1 MRIIAAGAGDPPPA
15 SVGVKLLSPSSL
27 LLVGWGTTLP
37 PHPMLRQKQ
46 ERCTRKP
53 ILYEPGAQLPGL
65 LISRDCS
72 RGGLTEYEM
81 WSCSLKV
88 LLIEL
93 SSPPREIR
101 EGLWSLSLKLGSYD
115 LQPCH
120 VHFWPQV
127 KTLQHDLEQISGE
140 ITFPPHARSLLW
152 GLLSLDGRST
162 GRMSLNLQAA
172 PALIS
177 FSEGIPC
184 VISPLAVLA
193 VGAMAPQLRSW
204 LCFYPDGPV

>member
-1 MRIIAAGAGDPPPA
+1 MTPPCISGGKAPLPLIPVAGGVGDHPPPA
-15 SVGVKLLSPSSL
+15 PNAEAKTRALHPEAHSLRARSTAARAPYLQRLFQRWPHWIRDVKLFFKSSTYWTFIPSQRNQGRFVVLEPKTWIIWSPTMSCTFL
-27 LLVGWGTTLP
+27 TAGKNTTA
-37 PHPMLRQKQ
+37 R
-46 ERCTRKP
+46 
-53 ILYEPGAQLPGL
+53 
-65 LISRDCS
+65 
-72 RGGLTEYEM
+72 
-81 WSCSLKV
+81 
-88 LLIEL
+88 
-93 SSPPREIR
+93 
-101 EGLWSLSLKLGSYD
+101 
-115 LQPCH
+115 
-120 VHFWPQV
+120 
-127 KTLQHDLEQISGE
+127 SGE

-184 VISPLAVLA
+184 VISPLAILA